1 LIRQFFFIYI
11 VEGAYIFTK
20 ERNGLSYSA
29 MASLSA
35 TLNDLGIN
43 TKYLYRINQSD
54 DTCDEHDRGKAK
66 DQANDDFEE

>member
-1 LIRQFFFIYI
+1 
-11 VEGAYIFTK
+11 
-20 ERNGLSYSA
+20 

>member
-1 LIRQFFFIYI
+1 
-11 VEGAYIFTK
+11 
-20 ERNGLSYSA
+20 

-43 TKYLYRINQSD
+43 TKYLSRINQSD
-54 DTCDEHDRGKAK
+54 DTCDEHDRDKAK